1 MAAASFIR
9 GIRRAIPAAVS
20 PNPLIGTLQMASNK
34 VEQLRAALQSELA
47 PLSLEIIDDSA
58 HHAGHAGAREG
69 GHFRVELVA
78 AAFKGRSQL
87 ERHRLVYAAVAP
99 LMGQGVHALSI
110 IARAPEET
118 V

>member
-1 MAAASFIR
+1 MPSTQVEEL
-9 GIRRAIPAAVS
+9 RRA
-20 PNPLIGTLQMASNK
+20 L
-34 VEQLRAALQSELA
+34 ERELT

-58 HHAGHAGAREG
+58 KHAGHAGAREG
-69 GHFRVELVA
+69 GHYRVVLVA
-78 AAFKGRSQL
+78 GAFKGRSQL

-110 IARAPEET
+110 IARTPDEI